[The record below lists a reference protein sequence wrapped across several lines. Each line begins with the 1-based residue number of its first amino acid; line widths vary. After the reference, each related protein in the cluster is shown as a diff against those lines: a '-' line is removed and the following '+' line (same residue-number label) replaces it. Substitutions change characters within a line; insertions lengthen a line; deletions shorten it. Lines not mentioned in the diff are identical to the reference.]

1 MNDPEPFPVSVDLVR
16 AENRLLVE
24 WEDGARSAWSG
35 DQLRWA
41 CPCAECRG
49 EMGSGGLLDRVREL
63 PEAELQLQDARL
75 IGQYALGLG
84 FASGHSTGIYTFR
97 YLRSL
102 SSDPR

>member
-1 MNDPEPFPVSVDLVR
+1 
-16 AENRLLVE
+16 
-24 WEDGARSAWSG
+24 
-35 DQLRWA
+35 
-41 CPCAECRG
+41 
-49 EMGSGGLLDRVREL
+49 MGSGGLLDRVREL